1 MAEPRTETERDTPSC
16 VFCKICAGDAP
27 ATVVHEWEDAV
38 AIVPLGPVVDGHI
51 LVIPKTHVADFAEDP
66 GVTATTMGRAAELA
80 GHLGLDATNVITSRG
95 SAATQT
101 VFHLH
106 VHLVP
111 RETDDGLP
119 LPWTPQQRDH

>member
-1 MAEPRTETERDTPSC
+1 MSEPRTESERDVPSC
-16 VFCKICAGDAP
+16 VFCEICAGHAS

-51 LVIPKTHVADFAEDP
+51 LVIPKAHVADFAEDP
-66 GVTATTMGRAAELA
+66 GVTAITMRRAAELA
-80 GHLGLDATNVITSRG
+80 GELGLDATNLITSRG

-106 VHLVP
+106 VHLLP
-111 RETDDGLP
+111 RAADDGLP
-119 LPWTPQQRDH
+119 LPWTPQQHAA